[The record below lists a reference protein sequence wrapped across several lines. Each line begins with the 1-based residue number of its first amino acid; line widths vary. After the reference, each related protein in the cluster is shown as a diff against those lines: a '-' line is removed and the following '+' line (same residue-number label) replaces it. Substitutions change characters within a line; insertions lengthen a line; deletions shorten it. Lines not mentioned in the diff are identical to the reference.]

1 MNEVVVQKYGGSSV
15 SSTEK
20 IKLIASKLI
29 ERKKKDSKIVVVV
42 SAMGDTTDDFINM
55 AKDISKS
62 PDKRE
67 LDVLMSTGE
76 MISASLLSMSLNSL
90 GCEAVS
96 YNAYQLNIQTSGIHG
111 KSLIDDIDVSKINE
125 SLDSGKIVIVTGFQG
140 LNDEGDIT
148 TLGRGGS
155 DTSAVAL
162 AVKLQGKC
170 EIYTDVD
177 GIYFTDPRKYPQAK
191 KIKEIEYEEMLELA
205 SLGAQVM
212 HSRSVELAQK
222 YGIELYVGLSCS
234 EIEGTY
240 IRGSKKMKL
249 EDKVITGL
257 ATCDNDAA
265 ITIVDI
271 KIEDVSKLFEK
282 VANDGISIDM
292 ISQTAPKSGKVNVSF
307 TIPKD
312 DLNECESIVE
322 HFVCRE
328 NIIIDEDITKFSL
341 VGLGMKNTSGV
352 AAKVFKILS
361 DNNIAVKLITT
372 SEIRITC
379 AISSLSKE
387 VATLKEKLNRNSRN
401 TSTIQSPKSE
411 AIIQPTFTE
420 RMSYT
425 AMYKTP
431 KKASITIRKR
441 NENRNNIT
449 FSYKEPL
456 SSNSMKDVN
465 KFINLRNEERYSLN
479 NNNISN
485 RIRLSKFINEVGT
498 ISKREDTEGSKE
510 EKDSAIK
517 TFLKEYDDVINDEII
532 ALEKEEE
539 NLREVAKLA
548 EEDDNK

>member
-1 MNEVVVQKYGGSSV
+1 MSKVVVQKYGGSSV

-29 ERKKKDSKIVVVV
+29 ERKKKNHKIVVVV
-42 SAMGDTTDDFINM
+42 SAMGDTTDDFISL
-55 AKDISKS
+55 ARDITKS

-96 YNAYQLNIQTSGIHG
+96 YNAYQLNIKTSGLHG
-111 KSLIDDIDVSKINE
+111 KSLIDDIDVIKINE

-162 AVKLQGKC
+162 AVKLNGIC

-177 GIYFTDPRKYPQAK
+177 GIYFTDPRKYSEAK

-222 YGIELYVGLSCS
+222 YNVELYVGLSCS
-234 EIEGTY
+234 DIEGTY
-240 IRGSKKMKL
+240 IRGNKEMKL
-249 EDKVITGL
+249 EDKVITGI
-257 ATCDNDAA
+257 ATCDEDAA

-271 KIEDVSKLFEK
+271 NMEDVSKLFGK
-282 VANDGISIDM
+282 IAVDGVSIDM
-292 ISQTAPKSGKVNVSF
+292 ISQTAPLNGKVNVSF

-312 DLNECESIVE
+312 DLMECKQIVACFVPKESIV
-322 HFVCRE
+322 
-328 NIIIDEDITKFSL
+328 IDEEITKFSL

-352 AAKVFKILS
+352 ASKVFKIFS
-361 DNNIAVKLITT
+361 DNNIVVKLITT

-379 AISSLSKE
+379 AINSSSKE
-387 VATLKEKLNRNSRN
+387 VAIREIVKE
-401 TSTIQSPKSE
+401 
-411 AIIQPTFTE
+411 F
-420 RMSYT
+420 
-425 AMYKTP
+425 
-431 KKASITIRKR
+431 
-441 NENRNNIT
+441 
-449 FSYKEPL
+449 
-456 SSNSMKDVN
+456 
-465 KFINLRNEERYSLN
+465 NL
-479 NNNISN
+479 
-485 RIRLSKFINEVGT
+485 
-498 ISKREDTEGSKE
+498 
-510 EKDSAIK
+510 
-517 TFLKEYDDVINDEII
+517 
-532 ALEKEEE
+532 
-539 NLREVAKLA
+539 
-548 EEDDNK
+548 

>member
-125 SLDSGKIVIVTGFQG
+125 SLDSGKVVIVTGFQG

-234 EIEGTY
+234 EIEGPY

-387 VATLKEKLNRNSRN
+387 VAIREIAKE
-401 TSTIQSPKSE
+401 
-411 AIIQPTFTE
+411 F
-420 RMSYT
+420 
-425 AMYKTP
+425 
-431 KKASITIRKR
+431 
-441 NENRNNIT
+441 NI
-449 FSYKEPL
+449 
-456 SSNSMKDVN
+456 
-465 KFINLRNEERYSLN
+465 
-479 NNNISN
+479 
-485 RIRLSKFINEVGT
+485 
-498 ISKREDTEGSKE
+498 
-510 EKDSAIK
+510 
-517 TFLKEYDDVINDEII
+517 
-532 ALEKEEE
+532 
-539 NLREVAKLA
+539 
-548 EEDDNK
+548 

>member
-1 MNEVVVQKYGGSSV
+1 MSKVVVQKYGGSSV

-29 ERKKKDSKIVVVV
+29 ERKKKNAKIVVVV
-42 SAMGDTTDDFINM
+42 SAMGDTTDDFISL
-55 AKDISKS
+55 AKDITKS

-96 YNAYQLNIQTSGIHG
+96 YNAYQLNIKTSGLHG

-125 SLDSGKIVIVTGFQG
+125 SLDGGKIVIVTGFQG

-162 AVKLQGKC
+162 AVKLEGIC

-177 GIYFTDPRKYPQAK
+177 GIYFTDPRKFSEAK

-205 SLGAQVM
+205 SLGAKVM

-222 YGIELYVGLSCS
+222 YNVELYVGLSCS
-234 EIEGTY
+234 DIKGTY
-240 IRGSKKMKL
+240 IRGNKEMKL

-257 ATCDNDAA
+257 ATCDEDAA

-271 KIEDVSKLFEK
+271 NMEDVSKLFEK
-282 VANDGISIDM
+282 IAVDGVSIDM
-292 ISQTAPKSGKVNVSF
+292 ISQTAPFNGKVNVSF

-312 DLNECESIVE
+312 DLMECEQIVGCFVPRDSIV
-322 HFVCRE
+322 
-328 NIIIDEDITKFSL
+328 IDEQITKFSL

-352 AAKVFKILS
+352 ASKVFKIFS

-379 AISSLSKE
+379 AINSSSKE
-387 VATLKEKLNRNSRN
+387 VAIREIAKE
-401 TSTIQSPKSE
+401 
-411 AIIQPTFTE
+411 F
-420 RMSYT
+420 
-425 AMYKTP
+425 
-431 KKASITIRKR
+431 
-441 NENRNNIT
+441 
-449 FSYKEPL
+449 
-456 SSNSMKDVN
+456 
-465 KFINLRNEERYSLN
+465 NL
-479 NNNISN
+479 
-485 RIRLSKFINEVGT
+485 
-498 ISKREDTEGSKE
+498 
-510 EKDSAIK
+510 
-517 TFLKEYDDVINDEII
+517 
-532 ALEKEEE
+532 
-539 NLREVAKLA
+539 
-548 EEDDNK
+548 

>member
-1 MNEVVVQKYGGSSV
+1 MSKVVVQKYGGSSV

-20 IKLIASKLI
+20 IKLIASELI
-29 ERKKKDSKIVVVV
+29 KRKKKNPKIVVVV
-42 SAMGDTTDDFINM
+42 SAMGDTTDDFISL
-55 AKDISKS
+55 AKDITKA

-96 YNAYQLNIQTSGIHG
+96 YNAYQLNIKTSGLHG

-162 AVKLQGKC
+162 AVKLDGIC

-177 GIYFTDPRKYPQAK
+177 GIYFTDPRKYIEAK

-222 YGIELYVGLSCS
+222 YNVELYVGLSCS
-234 EIEGTY
+234 DIEGTY
-240 IRGSKKMKL
+240 IRGSKEMKL

-257 ATCDNDAA
+257 ATCDEDAA
-265 ITIVDI
+265 ITVVDI
-271 KIEDVSKLFEK
+271 NMEDVSKLFEK
-282 VANDGISIDM
+282 IALDGISIDM
-292 ISQTAPKSGKVNVSF
+292 ISQTAPFNDKVNVSF

-312 DLNECESIVE
+312 DLIECKEIVGC
-322 HFVCRE
+322 FVPKGS
-328 NIIIDEDITKFSL
+328 IIIDEEITKFSL

-352 AAKVFKILS
+352 ASKVFKIFS

-379 AISSLSKE
+379 AINSSCKE
-387 VATLKEKLNRNSRN
+387 VAIREIAKE
-401 TSTIQSPKSE
+401 
-411 AIIQPTFTE
+411 F
-420 RMSYT
+420 
-425 AMYKTP
+425 
-431 KKASITIRKR
+431 
-441 NENRNNIT
+441 
-449 FSYKEPL
+449 
-456 SSNSMKDVN
+456 
-465 KFINLRNEERYSLN
+465 NL
-479 NNNISN
+479 
-485 RIRLSKFINEVGT
+485 
-498 ISKREDTEGSKE
+498 
-510 EKDSAIK
+510 
-517 TFLKEYDDVINDEII
+517 
-532 ALEKEEE
+532 
-539 NLREVAKLA
+539 
-548 EEDDNK
+548 

>member
-372 SEIRITC
+372 SEIRRPC
-379 AISSLSKE
+379 ALSSLSKE
-387 VATLKEKLNRNSRN
+387 VAIREIAKE
-401 TSTIQSPKSE
+401 
-411 AIIQPTFTE
+411 F
-420 RMSYT
+420 
-425 AMYKTP
+425 
-431 KKASITIRKR
+431 
-441 NENRNNIT
+441 NI
-449 FSYKEPL
+449 
-456 SSNSMKDVN
+456 
-465 KFINLRNEERYSLN
+465 
-479 NNNISN
+479 
-485 RIRLSKFINEVGT
+485 
-498 ISKREDTEGSKE
+498 
-510 EKDSAIK
+510 
-517 TFLKEYDDVINDEII
+517 
-532 ALEKEEE
+532 
-539 NLREVAKLA
+539 
-548 EEDDNK
+548 

>member
-249 EDKVITGL
+249 EDKVEVYPGHGP
-257 ATCDNDAA
+257 AT
-265 ITIVDI
+265 TIGYERI
-271 KIEDVSKLFEK
+271 
-282 VANDGISIDM
+282 
-292 ISQTAPKSGKVNVSF
+292 
-307 TIPKD
+307 
-312 DLNECESIVE
+312 
-322 HFVCRE
+322 
-328 NIIIDEDITKFSL
+328 
-341 VGLGMKNTSGV
+341 
-352 AAKVFKILS
+352 
-361 DNNIAVKLITT
+361 NN
-372 SEIRITC
+372 
-379 AISSLSKE
+379 
-387 VATLKEKLNRNSRN
+387 
-401 TSTIQSPKSE
+401 
-411 AIIQPTFTE
+411 
-420 RMSYT
+420 
-425 AMYKTP
+425 MYV
-431 KKASITIRKR
+431 R
-441 NENRNNIT
+441 
-449 FSYKEPL
+449 
-456 SSNSMKDVN
+456 
-465 KFINLRNEERYSLN
+465 
-479 NNNISN
+479 
-485 RIRLSKFINEVGT
+485 
-498 ISKREDTEGSKE
+498 
-510 EKDSAIK
+510 
-517 TFLKEYDDVINDEII
+517 
-532 ALEKEEE
+532 
-539 NLREVAKLA
+539 
-548 EEDDNK
+548 

>member
-1 MNEVVVQKYGGSSV
+1 MSKVVVQKYGGSSV

-29 ERKKKDSKIVVVV
+29 ERKKKNPKIVVVV
-42 SAMGDTTDDFINM
+42 SAMGDTTDDFISL
-55 AKDISKS
+55 AKDITKA

-96 YNAYQLNIQTSGIHG
+96 YNAYQLNIKTSGLHG

-162 AVKLQGKC
+162 AVKLEGIC

-177 GIYFTDPRKYPQAK
+177 GIYFTDPRKYSEAK

-222 YGIELYVGLSCS
+222 YNVELYVGLSCS
-234 EIEGTY
+234 DIEGTY
-240 IRGSKKMKL
+240 IRGSKEMKL

-257 ATCDNDAA
+257 ATCDEDAA
-265 ITIVDI
+265 ITVVDI
-271 KIEDVSKLFEK
+271 NMEDVSKLFEK
-282 VANDGISIDM
+282 IALDGISIDM
-292 ISQTAPKSGKVNVSF
+292 ISQTAPFNDKVNVSF

-312 DLNECESIVE
+312 DLIECKEIVGC
-322 HFVCRE
+322 FVPKGS
-328 NIIIDEDITKFSL
+328 IIIDEEITKFSL

-352 AAKVFKILS
+352 ASKVFKIFS

-379 AISSLSKE
+379 AINSSCKE
-387 VATLKEKLNRNSRN
+387 VAIREIAKE
-401 TSTIQSPKSE
+401 
-411 AIIQPTFTE
+411 F
-420 RMSYT
+420 
-425 AMYKTP
+425 
-431 KKASITIRKR
+431 
-441 NENRNNIT
+441 
-449 FSYKEPL
+449 
-456 SSNSMKDVN
+456 
-465 KFINLRNEERYSLN
+465 NL
-479 NNNISN
+479 
-485 RIRLSKFINEVGT
+485 
-498 ISKREDTEGSKE
+498 
-510 EKDSAIK
+510 
-517 TFLKEYDDVINDEII
+517 
-532 ALEKEEE
+532 
-539 NLREVAKLA
+539 
-548 EEDDNK
+548 